1 MMLTLVILTVCEC
14 DCECSLRYYIAIQHE
29 AAGDEVFLDLAG
41 EAG

>member
-1 MMLTLVILTVCEC
+1 MMLTLVILTVCE
-14 DCECSLRYYIAIQHE
+14 CECSLRYYIAIQHE